1 MQPALNE
8 NKKQTRRELNETL
21 KMNKDEDWGRGHPFH
36 TEIKWRWHI
45 EGNVNHLYGGVSRVP
60 PGWQR
65 VHETYCAVR
74 AFHFSLSRGHE

>member
-8 NKKQTRRELNETL
+8 NEKQTRRELNETL

-45 EGNVNHLYGGVSRVP
+45 EGNVNHLLR
-60 PGWQR
+60 WR
-65 VHETYCAVR
+65 E
-74 AFHFSLSRGHE
+74 